1 MSMTKEQIIA
11 ISNAMG
17 KVAKAEANL
26 IEVKKENHYQTLY
39 DTLFPSEK
47 ILEENLKQKQEA
59 QAHES
64 DQSDS

>member
-26 IEVKKENHYQTLY
+26 IEVKKEN
-39 DTLFPSEK
+39 
-47 ILEENLKQKQEA
+47 LKQKQEA